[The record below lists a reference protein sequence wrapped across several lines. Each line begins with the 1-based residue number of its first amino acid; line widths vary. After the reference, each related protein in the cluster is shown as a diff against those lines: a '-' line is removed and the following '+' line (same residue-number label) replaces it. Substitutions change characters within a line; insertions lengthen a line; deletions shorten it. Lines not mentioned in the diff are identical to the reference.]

1 MFATRQS
8 SRPNV
13 SVHTKIISELFCS
26 ASAFSGNK
34 EYQEKLG
41 TNHLGPGYCLVTQ
54 IMLIVTSLCLYCLH
68 YIMIIQI
75 ITCLNLPYERG
86 WCDCF
91 CQLMMHCAGKH
102 WSAHSCIML
111 TVRRGHTP
119 RCSPHT
125 HTCSAHNSPDM
136 IYQGSP
142 LHQVLGAYTN
152 IGLCS

>member
-1 MFATRQS
+1 MVT
-8 SRPNV
+8 
-13 SVHTKIISELFCS
+13 
-26 ASAFSGNK
+26 
-34 EYQEKLG
+34 
-41 TNHLGPGYCLVTQ
+41 LV
-54 IMLIVTSLCLYCLH
+54 LYYCLH

-125 HTCSAHNSPDM
+125 HTCSVHNSPDM

-142 LHQVLGAYTN
+142 HHQVLGA
-152 IGLCS
+152 IQILVWVRSFSLASDSPGLWSALDVDNWTGYLQLWFCSWYLGCRFNCVSYLSSRGLSACLA

>member
-1 MFATRQS
+1 MHYLITALCTVYI
-8 SRPNV
+8 N
-13 SVHTKIISELFCS
+13 KII
-26 ASAFSGNK
+26 
-34 EYQEKLG
+34 
-41 TNHLGPGYCLVTQ
+41 V
-54 IMLIVTSLCLYCLH
+54 IVQLLLTRNNQSVYNRCWTHIPYVVLYCLH

-119 RCSPHT
+119 RY
-125 HTCSAHNSPDM
+125 NSPDM

-142 LHQVLGAYTN
+142 HHLVLGANTN
-152 IGLCS
+152 IGLGS